1 MRPTYLEVDLNQLKR
16 NVEAIRAHVAP
27 AKIMPMLKANAYG
40 HGMEGVS
47 KFIEPYIDY
56 FGVALVEEGIY
67 LRSLGIKA
75 PILVAGGIMI
85 EQLPLFLEHDL
96 TLSASSPDLL
106 AAADQL
112 AESTRQRMKVH
123 LKFDTGMERVG
134 VHEYEAEPFLQQ
146 SLSCSHLDIEGIY
159 CHLANSELVES
170 GGEIPSFNSIKPVL
184 PSLQLER
191 FQEILRF
198 YEKRSLPTPMRHVC
212 NSGGILNLPDG
223 HMDMVRPG
231 VLFYGVYPGRDL
243 ERTLDV
249 KPIATWKS
257 RVSYSKIVPPGR
269 PVSYGSLW
277 QAEGSPTRIVTIPC
291 GYADGYFRRM
301 TNQARVII
309 NGKSYPQVGRICMD
323 QFMVD
328 VGDDEINVGDEA
340 ILLGDDISVEE
351 LADWAGTSEYEI
363 LTNFSARV
371 PRVYGGAVQ

>member
-112 AESTRQRMKVH
+112 AEATRQRMKVH

-134 VHEYEAEPFLQQ
+134 VHEYEAEPFLSQ
-146 SLSCSHLDIEGIY
+146 SLSCSHLEIEGIY

-198 YEKRSLPTPMRHVC
+198 YEKRSLPTPMRHIC
-212 NSGGILNLPDG
+212 NSGGILNLPEG

-249 KPIATWKS
+249 KPVATWKS

-340 ILLGDDISVEE
+340 ILLGDGIGVEE

-371 PRVYGGAVQ
+371 PRVYVGAVQ